1 MGLKSEEARGSV
13 RFSLGKQNT
22 KEDVEF
28 ALSLV
33 PETVTRLRQLSPTW
47 DKETVI
53 NCPESK
59 GNVR

>member
-13 RFSLGKQNT
+13 RFSLAKQNT

-47 DKETVI
+47 DKETV
-53 NCPESK
+53 
-59 GNVR
+59 RH